1 MAVNITNTWLLFCI
15 TFGVMQLAAAVMGQL
30 SKRFYT
36 NDGTVRSFSVLD
48 LEFAASA
55 TEIISLIKG
64 IYLLP
69 DAAKSK
75 ATIKALKWQLYVDF
89 IFMPAAYG
97 SVFLACNKVST
108 MLATPWGQHVFA
120 VLAWLQLL
128 PWLCDVLENCY
139 LLGKIVPEPSVTP
152 PKYFKLYQFNEL
164 VKWGLSLTG
173 AVCSI
178 AALFYFWLAGH
189 FSPGSLVYLL
199 IVLAEIIVIPRLVKA
214 LAGNKTA

>member
-1 MAVNITNTWLLFCI
+1 MALNITNTWLWFCI
-15 TFGVMQLAAAVMGQL
+15 SFGVMQLAAAVMGQL

-36 NDGTVRSFSVLD
+36 NDGTVRNFSVLD

-55 TEIISLIKG
+55 SEIASLIKG
-64 IYLLP
+64 IYQLP

-75 ATIKALKWQLYVDF
+75 ACIKALKGQLYVDF

-97 SVFLACNKVST
+97 SVFLACIKVST
-108 MLATPWGQHVFA
+108 MLATHWGQHVFV

-139 LLGKIVPEPSVTP
+139 LLGKIVPQPSVTP
-152 PKYFKLYQFNEL
+152 PNYFKLYQLNEVL
-164 VKWGLSLTG
+164 KWGLSLTG

-189 FSPGSLVYLL
+189 FSTGSLPYLL
-199 IVLAEIIVIPRLVKA
+199 IVLAEIIVIPRLVKG
-214 LAGNKTA
+214 LAGNKTT

>member
-1 MAVNITNTWLLFCI
+1 
-15 TFGVMQLAAAVMGQL
+15 MQLAAAIMGQL

-48 LEFAASA
+48 LEFAASS
-55 TEIISLIKG
+55 TEITSLIKG

-69 DAAKSK
+69 DVVKGRAAV
-75 ATIKALKWQLYVDF
+75 KALKRQLYVDF

-97 SVFLACNKVST
+97 SVFLACHKVGT
-108 MLATPWGQHVFA
+108 MLATHWGQAVFA
-120 VLAWLQLL
+120 VLAWLQVL

-164 VKWGLSLTG
+164 IKWGLSLTG

-199 IVLAEIIVIPRLVKA
+199 IVVAEIIVIPRLVKA
-214 LAGNKTA
+214 LAGNKTT